1 MKQHRLLQ
9 ALYVSAAILALT
21 AMGATYAVPIPAGT
35 AISAHL
41 VGSLSSSSA
50 SPGQTFAIVAAKP
63 LLLQGRVVVFEG
75 VNGQGHVVSVTQAGS
90 KSKPSIVVQFDW
102 ILAADGRHLP
112 IAGAFTEKGIGTL
125 TFGTT
130 GPFAATFAKAK
141 TIEVGPDLVFSVY
154 ASSDQVVNIT
164 AGL

>member
-1 MKQHRLLQ
+1 MKHHRLSRTLCV
-9 ALYVSAAILALT
+9 AAAILALT
-21 AMGATYAVPIPAGT
+21 ATGATYAVPIPAGT

-50 SPGQTFAIVAAKP
+50 SAGQTFAIVAAKP

-75 VNGQGHVVSVTQAGS
+75 VSGQGHVVSVTKAS
-90 KSKPSIVVQFDW
+90 DKTKPSIVVQFDW
-102 ILAADGRHLP
+102 ITAADGRQLP
-112 IAGAFTEKGIGTL
+112 IAGAFTEKGVGTL
-125 TFGTT
+125 TFGAT

-154 ASSDQVVNIT
+154 ASSDQTINIT